1 MMGTRELQVDAPPE
15 STKFNPK
22 LLLKILQGEENT
34 SESRDHSLCYQFV
47 TEIYFEASIS
57 T

>member
-1 MMGTRELQVDAPPE
+1 MGTRELQVDAPPE

-34 SESRDHSLCYQFV
+34 SESRDHSLFV